1 MSVEVCYELQDSMSG
16 SVTNEMESGETL
28 EVKRRYL
35 IGRCFGFN
43 DCVTQI
49 SLYAPPYVLSDGA
62 GIFWVRK
69 RLDVAGVGNRYF
81 DCTATYQTLVPKFDN
96 NDSGGG
102 GGGGGGGIEK
112 PQPGGIAWDTT
123 GHTERIYQALEE
135 TKYPED
141 PETPTMEGAI
151 NVSGN
156 AVEGIDVVRPSMRY
170 SETWILPA
178 SIALSDAFVGAVH
191 KLTGTVNN
199 AKFRVF
205 EPGESLFMG
214 GRCQWQGDQPYA
226 PVTFEF
232 ECRPN
237 QMAPNAEWYTP
248 GIGYTIPKE
257 GWEYIWIKYE
267 DAVSGSTLIRRPKYV
282 YKNKVFEKKNWFAEG
297 LLIAD
302 PAKKVGRARAGV
314 QGQQAP
320 AGGGNIA

>member
-16 SVTNEMESGETL
+16 SVTNEMEMGETR

-35 IGRCFGFN
+35 IGRCQGFN

-49 SLYAPPYVLSDGA
+49 SQYAPPYVVSDGA

-69 RLDVAGVGNRYF
+69 KLDIAGIGNRYF
-81 DCTATYQTLVPKFDN
+81 DCTATYNTLVPKFD
-96 NDSGGG
+96 SGGSEGGG
-102 GGGGGGGIEK
+102 GGGGGGEN
-112 PQPGGIAWDTT
+112 PQPGSIAWDTT
-123 GHTERIYQALEE
+123 GNTERIYQALEE
-135 TKYPED
+135 TAYPQGTA
-141 PETPTMEGAI
+141 PSMEGAI

-156 AVEGIDVVRPSMRY
+156 SVEGIDVVRPSMRY

-178 SIALSDAFVGAVH
+178 SVALSDGFVGAVH
-191 KLTGTVNN
+191 RLTGTVNN

-205 EPGESLFMG
+205 EAGESLFMG

-237 QMAPNAEWYTP
+237 EDWYAH
-248 GIGYTIPKE
+248 GIGFTVPKE
-257 GWEYIWIKYE
+257 GWEYVWIKY
-267 DAVSGSTLIRRPKYV
+267 DDVVSGSTLIRRPKYV
-282 YKNKVFEKKNWFAEG
+282 YKNKVFNKKNWFNEG

-302 PAKKVGRARAGV
+302 PAGKVGKARTGRRGK
-314 QGQQAP
+314 QPP
-320 AGGGNIA
+320 AGANPPV